1 MANRVSANEVRLIA
15 AQTAAAS
22 AATAAAVAEQMAQ
35 SRERQRQEC
44 QVKASQEIPNFL
56 RGIEASA
63 RLGMGE
69 VFFAA
74 IEEDDDMYWNYVAED
89 LRTLGYEVDI
99 GFLEERRRFRNP
111 QTERYEDRTQTRHHL
126 RLIDVDYQ
134 QFRNDVGQVVP
145 DIMSCCGYCRRYKLD
160 EYGSRRS
167 RRLSRDVQG
176 ISIWDTDGFLFGILE
191 ILWVLTII
199 GPIFGACRRF
209 GCCSIVCDSARTKM
223 TCKAP
228 YITGFFDYWRHLNPG
243 AIWYVRVSWQNLETT
258 SAATATV
265 RPEGIPI
272 AIPIDGIGPG
282 SIGTGQEGFVP
293 VKPAEITYVSPSA
306 R

>member
-1 MANRVSANEVRLIA
+1 MTNRVSANEVRLIA

-35 SRERQRQEC
+35 SRERLRQEC

-63 RLGMGE
+63 RLGFDE

-74 IEEDDDMYWNYVAED
+74 IEEDEDMYWNYVAED
-89 LRTLGYEVDI
+89 LRQLGYEVDI

-111 QTERYEDRTQTRHHL
+111 NTVRYEDRNPRHDL
-126 RLIDVDYQ
+126 RYIDVDYQ
-134 QFRNDVGQVVP
+134 QFRNDVGQSIPDVV
-145 DIMSCCGYCRRYKLD
+145 SCCGYCRRYKLD
-160 EYGSRRS
+160 EHGSRRS
-167 RRLSRDVQG
+167 RRLSRDVEG

-209 GCCSIVCDSARTKM
+209 GCCAIVCDSARTKM

-228 YITGFFDYWRHLNPG
+228 YITGVVDHYRYLNPG
-243 AIWYVRVSWQNLETT
+243 AIWYVKVSWRQNLETT

-282 SIGTGQEGFVP
+282 STGTGQEGFVP